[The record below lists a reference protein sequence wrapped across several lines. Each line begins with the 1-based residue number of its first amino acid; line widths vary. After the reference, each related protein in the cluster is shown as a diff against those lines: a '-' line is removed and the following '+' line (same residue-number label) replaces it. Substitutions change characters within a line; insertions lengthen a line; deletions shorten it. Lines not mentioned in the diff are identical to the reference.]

1 MARHPYRIKRWNKM
15 LWDSFFPYITWA
27 RRAIIVKNL
36 LCIPFFENST
46 THITITEGIKVLD
59 NMKEEVEKLE
69 NVEESPAQLNCKT
82 SKYNGLKR
90 HIDYIYEFIVT
101 TSKRQIFSHI
111 CITNFGHEFFS
122 VWAVEKENKFLI
134 GFFSQFASWKTNIR

>member
-1 MARHPYRIKRWNKM
+1 MYH
-15 LWDSFFPYITWA
+15 S
-27 RRAIIVKNL
+27 
-36 LCIPFFENST
+36 FENST
-46 THITITEGIKVLD
+46 TRITITEGIKVLD

-69 NVEESPAQLNCKT
+69 NVEESPAQLKT

-111 CITNFGHEFFS
+111 CITNFGHEF
-122 VWAVEKENKFLI
+122 V
-134 GFFSQFASWKTNIR
+134 